1 MNPIL
6 FSPAVLFF
14 GALII
19 VAVTSGTVLAH
30 CDSMNGPV
38 VQAAED
44 ALANGDF
51 DKVAI
56 WVTEKQSDELREVYK
71 QAQKVRELSPQAKEL
86 ADRHFYE
93 TAVRLH
99 RQAEGMPYTGLKPAG
114 PMPPDVQAAERAL
127 DEADVSIVQDT
138 LTSALRENV
147 NHWYEQAM
155 EARAKRDQSVEA
167 GREWADAYVRYII
180 YVHSLYQKIEA
191 GPAHG
196 VGEED

>member
-1 MNPIL
+1 MNPVLLSPSTLLVGTLIL
-6 FSPAVLFF
+6 LAVS
-14 GALII
+14 
-19 VAVTSGTVLAH
+19 SGPVLAH

-44 ALANGDF
+44 ALVNDEF

-56 WVTEKQSDELREVYK
+56 WVTGEQSDELRDVYK
-71 QAQKVRELSPQAKEL
+71 QAQKVRKLGSEAKEL

-127 DEADVSIVQDT
+127 AEADVSIVQDT
-138 LTSALRENV
+138 LTSAVRDNV
-147 NHWYEQAM
+147 NRWYEQAM
-155 EARAKRDQSVEA
+155 EARAKRDESVEA
-167 GREWADAYVRYII
+167 GREWVDAYVRYVI
-180 YVHSLYQKIEA
+180 YVHGLYQKIEA